1 MFWKN
6 LLATSAK
13 TVAAAV
19 AGSVATS
26 SGVRSDW
33 YAQLEKPPFQ
43 PPPAAFPVAWTLLYA
58 DIALT
63 SAGVLTEL
71 GQQERQGVAGAGRAE
86 RGYRRALTVNLV
98 LNAGWCWTF
107 FTKRDTS
114 LATVTALALT
124 ASSADLVRRA
134 ARSRPAHAVA
144 LAPYAAWCG
153 FATALS
159 GSIHELNS

>member
-6 LLATSAK
+6 LLMTSGQ
-13 TVAAAV
+13 TVVAAV
-19 AGSVATS
+19 AGSIATS

-33 YAQLEKPPFQ
+33 YASLEKPDFQ
-43 PPPAAFPVAWTLLYA
+43 PPPEVFPVAWTLLYA
-58 DIALT
+58 DIAVT
-63 SAGVLTEL
+63 SAAVLTEL
-71 GQQERQGVAGAGRAE
+71 DTQEERGSAGAGRAA
-86 RGYRRALTVNLV
+86 RGYRRALALNLV

-107 FTKRDTS
+107 FTKREIA

-124 ASSADLVRRA
+124 ASSADLARRA
-134 ARSRPAHAVA
+134 VRSRPLHAFA